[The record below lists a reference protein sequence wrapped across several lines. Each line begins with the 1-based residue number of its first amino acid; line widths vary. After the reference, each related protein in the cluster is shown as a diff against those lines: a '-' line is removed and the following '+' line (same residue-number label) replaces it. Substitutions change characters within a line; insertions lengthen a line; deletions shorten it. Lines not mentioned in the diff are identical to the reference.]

1 MKQQIEEL
9 IKEAEERMVEYR
21 KTSLSTDDRIVSN
34 SVIARYCEAKHFLSR
49 LKEITKTPTSNCD
62 FRKKECVNDGQI
74 IDGVWRCNNHL

>member
-49 LKEITKTPTSNCD
+49 LKEIAQN
-62 FRKKECVNDGQI
+62 
-74 IDGVWRCNNHL
+74 L